1 MTIPFTKM
9 HGLGNDYIYIDCFK
23 TPVETLPD
31 LPTLAARLSC
41 RRFSVG
47 ADGLVLIL
55 PSDVADARMRMFNA
69 DGSEGLMCG
78 NAIRCVGKYLYER
91 GLISPDAREITVETG
106 SGVKSLSLSV
116 RNGKVDSVVT
126 AVTVDMGVP
135 VFGEAE
141 RIIRAKD
148 THYHVIPV
156 SVGNPHWV
164 CFVDSLDGVDMET
177 EGAFLSASVEGGVNV
192 EFVERIDKT
201 TLRMRVFERGSGVT
215 LACGT
220 GACAAVAAAVSREI
234 CPPDTPITV
243 LLDGGALTVIH
254 ALDGTPTGR
263 LYMIGGAEFVYDGIW
278 DGEL

>member
-1 MTIPFTKM
+1 MKIPFTKM
-9 HGLGNDYIYIDCFK
+9 HGLGNDYVYIDCFK

-31 LPTLAARLSC
+31 LPTLASRLSLRC
-41 RRFSVG
+41 FSVG

-91 GLISPDAREITVETG
+91 GLVSSDTREITVETG
-106 SGVKSLSLSV
+106 SGIKELSLSV
-116 RNGKVDSVVT
+116 KDGVVDS
-126 AVTVDMGVP
+126 VTVDMGCVT
-135 VFGEAE
+135 VSDEVICMVRG
-141 RIIRAKD
+141 K
-148 THYHVIPV
+148 HYHLIPV
-156 SVGNPHWV
+156 SVGNPHRV
-164 CFVDSLDGVDMET
+164 CFANNLADVDVET
-177 EGAFLSASVEGGVNV
+177 EGAFLSAAVEGGVNV
-192 EFVERIDKT
+192 EFVEKIDGT

-220 GACAAVAAAVSREI
+220 GACAAVAAAVSRGI

-254 ALDGTPTGR
+254 IEGGTT
-263 LYMIGGAEFVYDGIW
+263 YMLGWAEFAFDGVW
-278 DGEL
+278 EGEI

>member
-1 MTIPFTKM
+1 MKIPFTKM
-9 HGLGNDYIYIDCFK
+9 HGLGNDYIYIDCFS

-55 PSDVADARMRMFNA
+55 PSDVAHARMRMFNA

-91 GLISPDAREITVETG
+91 GLISPDTRELTVETG
-106 SGVKSLSLSV
+106 SGIKSLSLAV
-116 RNGKVDSVVT
+116 KAGKVDAVVT
-126 AVTVDMGVP
+126 AVTVDMGAP

-141 RIIRAKD
+141 LIIRAKD
-148 THYHVIPV
+148 THYHLIPV
-156 SVGNPHWV
+156 SVGNPHAV
-164 CFVDSLDGVDMET
+164 CFVEDLASVDVAA
-177 EGAFLSASVEGGVNV
+177 EGAFLSASQEGGVNV
-192 EFVERIDKT
+192 EFVVRVDKT

-220 GACAAVAAAVSREI
+220 GACATVAAAVSRGI
-234 CPPDTPITV
+234 CPSDTPITV
-243 LLDGGALTVIH
+243 LLDGGALTVIY
-254 ALDGTPTGR
+254 ALDGTDTGR

-278 DGEL
+278 EG

>member
-1 MTIPFTKM
+1 MKIPFTKM

-55 PSDVADARMRMFNA
+55 PSDKATARMRMFNA

-91 GLISPDAREITVETG
+91 GLVSPDTREITVETG
-106 SGVKSLSLSV
+106 SGIRSLSLSV
-116 RNGKVDSVVT
+116 RDGVVNS
-126 AVTVDMGVP
+126 VTVDMGV
-135 VFGEAE
+135 VEVSEEITVQTAG
-141 RIIRAKD
+141 K
-148 THYHVIPV
+148 HYRLIPV

-164 CFVDSLDGVDMET
+164 CFVEDLAAVDVVS
-177 EGAFLSASVEGGVNV
+177 EGPILSSAPESGVNV
-192 EFVERIDKT
+192 EFAEIVDKI
-201 TLRMRVFERGSGVT
+201 TLRMRVYERGSGVT

-220 GACAAVAAAVSREI
+220 GACATVAAAVSRGI

-254 ALDGTPTGR
+254 SEGGTT
-263 LYMIGGAEFVYDGIW
+263 YMLGGAEFVYDGVW
-278 DGEL
+278 EGEI

>member
-1 MTIPFTKM
+1 MKIPFTKM
-9 HGLGNDYIYIDCFK
+9 HGLGNDYIYIDCFT

-31 LPTLAARLSC
+31 LSALAARLSC

-55 PSDVADARMRMFNA
+55 PSDKATARMRMFNA

-91 GLISPDAREITVETG
+91 GLIPQNAREITIETA
-106 SGVKSLSLSV
+106 SGIKELSLSV
-116 RNGKVDSVVT
+116 KAGKVDAVVT
-126 AVTVDMGVP
+126 AVTVDMGV
-135 VFGEAE
+135 VEVSDEIVVETVG
-141 RIIRAKD
+141 KQ
-148 THYHVIPV
+148 YYVIPV

-164 CFVDSLDGVDMET
+164 CFVED
-177 EGAFLSASVEGGVNV
+177 LSAVDVVSEGSILSSAPEGGVNV
-192 EFVERIDKT
+192 EFVDVADET
-201 TLRMRVFERGSGVT
+201 TLRMRVYERGSGVT

-220 GACAAVAAAVSREI
+220 GACASVAAAVSRGI

-254 ALDGTPTGR
+254 NPSGTTH
-263 LYMIGGAEFVYDGIW
+263 MIGGAEFAFDGVV
-278 DGEL
+278 EA

>member
-1 MTIPFTKM
+1 MKIPFTKM
-9 HGLGNDYIYIDCFK
+9 HGLGNDYIYVDCFK

-55 PSDVADARMRMFNA
+55 PSDVAGARMRMFNA

-91 GLISPDAREITVETG
+91 GLISPDTREITVETG
-106 SGVKSLSLSV
+106 SGIKSLSLSV
-116 RNGKVDSVVT
+116 RNGKVGAVVT
-126 AVTVDMGVP
+126 AVTVDMGCVT
-135 VFGEAE
+135 VSDEVICRAGE
-141 RIIRAKD
+141 K
-148 THYHVIPV
+148 HYHLIPV
-156 SVGNPHWV
+156 SVGNPHRV
-164 CFVDSLDGVDMET
+164 CFVEDISAVDVEA
-177 EGAFLSASVEGGVNV
+177 EGQLLSAAVEGGVNV
-192 EFVERIDKT
+192 EFVEKVDET

-220 GACAAVAAAVSREI
+220 GACASVAAAVSMGV

-243 LLDGGALTVIH
+243 LLDGGVLTVIH
-254 ALDGTPTGR
+254 TSGGTTGGITH
-263 LYMIGGAEFVYDGIW
+263 MIGGAEFAFDGVW
-278 DGEL
+278 DGEV

>member
-1 MTIPFTKM
+1 MKIPFTKM
-9 HGLGNDYIYIDCFK
+9 HGLGNDYVYIDCFK

-31 LPTLAARLSC
+31 LPTLASRLSL

-91 GLISPDAREITVETG
+91 GLVSSDTREITVETG
-106 SGVKSLSLSV
+106 SGIKELSLSV
-116 RNGKVDSVVT
+116 KDGVVDS
-126 AVTVDMGVP
+126 VTVDMGV
-135 VFGEAE
+135 VMVSDEVICKAMW
-141 RIIRAKD
+141 K
-148 THYHVIPV
+148 HYHLIPV
-156 SVGNPHWV
+156 SVGNPHRV
-164 CFVDSLDGVDMET
+164 CFADDLADVDAEA
-177 EGAFLSASVEGGVNV
+177 EGAFLSAAVEGGVNV
-192 EFVERIDKT
+192 EFVEKIDGT

-220 GACAAVAAAVSREI
+220 GACAAVAAAVSVGI
-234 CPPDTPITV
+234 CPLNTPVTV

-254 ALDGTPTGR
+254 TAGGTTH
-263 LYMIGGAEFVYDGIW
+263 MIGGAEFAFDGVW
-278 DGEL
+278 EGEI

>member
-1 MTIPFTKM
+1 MKIPFTKM
-9 HGLGNDYIYIDCFK
+9 HGLGNDYIYIDCFA

-31 LPTLAARLSC
+31 LPALSARLSC

-91 GLISPDAREITVETG
+91 GLISPDTREITVETG
-106 SGVKSLSLSV
+106 SGIRSLSLSV
-116 RNGKVDSVVT
+116 RDGKVDS
-126 AVTVDMGVP
+126 VTVDMGV
-135 VFGEAE
+135 VVVSEEISVQTAG
-141 RIIRAKD
+141 K
-148 THYHVIPV
+148 HYRLIPV

-164 CFVDSLDGVDMET
+164 CFAEDLAAVNVER
-177 EGAFLSASVEGGVNV
+177 EGAILSSAPEGGVNV
-192 EFVERIDKT
+192 EFVEVVDET

-220 GACAAVAAAVSREI
+220 GACASVAAAVSRGI
-234 CPPDTPITV
+234 CPPDTPVTV
-243 LLDGGALTVIH
+243 LLEGGALTVIH
-254 ALDGTPTGR
+254 SEGGTT
-263 LYMIGGAEFVYDGIW
+263 YMLGVAEFVYDGVW
-278 DGEL
+278 EGEI

>member
-1 MTIPFTKM
+1 MKIPFTKM

-31 LPTLAARLSC
+31 LSALAARLSC

-55 PSDVADARMRMFNA
+55 PSDKATARMRMFNA

-78 NAIRCVGKYLYER
+78 NAIRCVGKYLYEH
-91 GLISPDAREITVETG
+91 GLIPASTREITVETG
-106 SGVKSLSLSV
+106 SGIRSLSLSV
-116 RNGKVDSVVT
+116 RDGVVHS
-126 AVTVDMGVP
+126 VTVDMGAVE
-135 VFGEAE
+135 VSEEITVQTVG
-141 RIIRAKD
+141 KQ
-148 THYHVIPV
+148 YYVIPV

-164 CFVDSLDGVDMET
+164 CFMEDLTAVDVET
-177 EGAFLSASVEGGVNV
+177 EGALLSSAPEGGVNV
-192 EFVERIDKT
+192 EFVDVADET
-201 TLRMRVFERGSGVT
+201 TLHMRVYERGSGVT

-220 GACAAVAAAVSREI
+220 GACASVAAAVSRGI

-254 ALDGTPTGR
+254 TDGGTT
-263 LYMIGGAEFVYDGIW
+263 YMLGGAEFVYDGVW
-278 DGEL
+278 EGEV

>member
-1 MTIPFTKM
+1 MKIPFTKM

-31 LPTLAARLSC
+31 LSALAARLSC

-55 PSDVADARMRMFNA
+55 PSDKATARMRMFNA

-91 GLISPDAREITVETG
+91 GLIPQNAREITIETA
-106 SGVKSLSLSV
+106 SGIKELSLSV
-116 RNGKVDSVVT
+116 KAGKVDSVS
-126 AVTVDMGVP
+126 VDMGV
-135 VFGEAE
+135 VEVSDEIAVETAG
-141 RIIRAKD
+141 K
-148 THYHVIPV
+148 HYRLMPV

-164 CFVDSLDGVDMET
+164 CFAEDLSAVDVVS
-177 EGAFLSASVEGGVNV
+177 EGAFLSSAPEGGVNV
-192 EFVERIDKT
+192 EFVDVADET
-201 TLRMRVFERGSGVT
+201 TLRMRVYERGSDVT

-220 GACAAVAAAVSREI
+220 GACATVAAAVARGI

-254 ALDGTPTGR
+254 TAGGTTFM
-263 LYMIGGAEFVYDGIW
+263 LGGAEFAYDGVW
-278 DGEL
+278 EGEI

>member
-1 MTIPFTKM
+1 MKIPFTKM

-31 LPTLAARLSC
+31 LSALAARLSC

-55 PSDVADARMRMFNA
+55 PSDKATARMRMFNA

-91 GLISPDAREITVETG
+91 GLISPDTREITVETG
-106 SGVKSLSLSV
+106 SGIRSLSLSV
-116 RNGKVDSVVT
+116 RDGVVHS
-126 AVTVDMGVP
+126 VTVDMGV
-135 VFGEAE
+135 VEVSDEIAVETAG
-141 RIIRAKD
+141 K
-148 THYHVIPV
+148 HYRLMPV

-164 CFVDSLDGVDMET
+164 CFVEDLAAMDVVS
-177 EGAFLSASVEGGVNV
+177 EGSILSSAPEGGVNV
-192 EFVERIDKT
+192 EFVEHMDEN
-201 TLRMRVFERGSGVT
+201 TLRMRVYERGSGVT

-220 GACAAVAAAVSREI
+220 GACATVAAAVSRGI

-254 ALDGTPTGR
+254 TTGGTTFM
-263 LYMIGGAEFVYDGIW
+263 LGGAEFAYDGVW
-278 DGEL
+278 EGEI